1 VAGVLVKREFVIFFL
16 WLLDACV
23 RRRPAVGVK
32 VERPAG
38 TNDLDAGE
46 ERRMLVAGEDHPGR
60 SASAPAC
67 LGPRTFL
74 GSAT

>member
-1 VAGVLVKREFVIFFL
+1 MAGSPVKGELLIVFL
-16 WLLDACV
+16 RFLDACV

-32 VERPAG
+32 VERPVG
-38 TNDLDAGE
+38 TNDLDVGK

-60 SASAPAC
+60 SASAPAY
-67 LGPRTFL
+67 LGPRTFR